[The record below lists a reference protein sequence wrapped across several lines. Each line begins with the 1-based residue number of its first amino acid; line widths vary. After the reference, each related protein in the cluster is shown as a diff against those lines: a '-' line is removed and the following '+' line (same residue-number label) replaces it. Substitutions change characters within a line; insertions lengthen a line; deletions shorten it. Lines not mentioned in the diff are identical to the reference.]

1 MIADPE
7 GPSFIART
15 VGHRQYSDGA
25 FVTHDPELLVSRPP
39 HRVPNGSRLAGG

>member
-25 FVTHDPELLVSRPP
+25 FVTHDPEQTCQPSATPC
-39 HRVPNGSRLAGG
+39 A